1 MQGTPVKAG
10 PFFCLGSFV
19 LSPGSFKMPS
29 ELKFFLAQKNSMQLS
44 TSPVTGK
51 SYNAQLGAWP

>member
-10 PFFCLGSFV
+10 SFSCLGSFL
-19 LSPGSFKMPS
+19 LSPGSFKVPS

-44 TSPVTGK
+44 TSPIAGK
-51 SYNAQLGAWP
+51 SYNAQLGA